1 MPPVWAQARLS
12 SGETTAVAMRRVPV
26 PGLADGR
33 DDSPQY
39 ENAADL
45 VVLGGLLD
53 RH

>member
-1 MPPVWAQARLS
+1 MREFQRQFGREEVLS
-12 SGETTAVAMRRVPV
+12 V

-45 VVLGGLLD
+45 VVLDGLLD
-53 RH
+53 RKS

>member
-1 MPPVWAQARLS
+1 MSPVWARTRLS
-12 SGETTAVAMRRVPV
+12 PGETPAVAMRRVAV

-39 ENAADL
+39 ENAAAL
-45 VVLGGLLD
+45 MVLGGLLD